1 MNYSNWL
8 DKYPVLQKIGDTADK
23 LGLEACVVGGFV
35 RDLFLQRPSKDIDIV
50 CVGNGIEFAEA
61 VAQDLG
67 SDIVVHVFKT
77 FGTAM
82 LRWQDNEIEFVGA
95 RKESYRRDSRNPV
108 VTQGSLVDD
117 QQRRDFTI
125 NTLAIRI
132 NKAHWGALIDNLGGL
147 SDLQQKII
155 KTPLDPGITFSDDP
169 LRMMRAIRFATQLN
183 FTIEASTLLAIQQ
196 YAERI
201 KIISQERI
209 TEELNKIILATTP
222 SKGFKL
228 LFDTGLLKLFFP
240 ALVNL
245 QGKETIQSH
254 THKDNFYHTLQVLD
268 NIAKH
273 TDNLWLRWAAILHDI
288 AKPLTKSFSP
298 EIGFSFH
305 GHEDLGAKLVPK
317 LFKQLKLPL
326 SEKMEY
332 VQKLVRLHLRPIA
345 IAQDVV
351 TDAAVRR
358 LIYEAGD
365 ALEDLMLLC
374 RADITSNNPA
384 KVKQYLENFDRVEKK
399 VVEVEERDQI
409 RNLQPVITGD
419 IIMEAFQL
427 KPSQI
432 IGKIKAAIKEAIL
445 EGEIRNEYEEAFTYM
460 LRIGKSYGLT
470 PIASKKR

>member
-8 DKYPVLQKIGDTADK
+8 GKYPILQKIGDTADR

-50 CVGNGIEFAEA
+50 CLGSGIELAQA

-67 SDIVVHVFKT
+67 KDVVVHVFKT

-82 LRWQDNEIEFVGA
+82 LRWENSEIEFVGA
-95 RKESYRRDSRNPV
+95 RKESYSRDSRNPV
-108 VTQGSLVDD
+108 VVPGTLSED

-132 NKAHWGALIDNLGGL
+132 NKSCWGELIDDLGGL

-155 KTPLDPGITFSDDP
+155 KTPLDPGVTFSDDP
-169 LRMMRAIRFATQLN
+169 LRMMRAIRFATQLD
-183 FTIEASTLLAIQQ
+183 FTIADSTLIAIQQ
-196 YAERI
+196 YAERL

-209 TEELNKIILATTP
+209 TEELNKIILASMP

-240 ALVNL
+240 ILVNL
-245 QGKETIQSH
+245 QGRETVQGH

-268 NIAKH
+268 NIAKY
-273 TDNLWLRWAAILHDI
+273 TNDLWLRWAAILHDI
-288 AKPLTKSFSP
+288 AKPLTKSFNP

-317 LFKQLKLPL
+317 IFRQLKLPL

-332 VQKLVRLHLRPIA
+332 VQKLVRLHLRPIV

-351 TDAAVRR
+351 TDSAVRR

-374 RADITSNNPA
+374 RADITSNNPL
-384 KVKQYLENFDRVEKK
+384 KVKQYLENFDKVEKK
-399 VVEVEERDQI
+399 VVEVEERDQV

-419 IIMEAFQL
+419 IIMRTFQL
-427 KPSQI
+427 QPSRM
-432 IGKIKAAIKEAIL
+432 IGEIKTAIKEAIL
-445 EGEIRNEYEEAFTYM
+445 EGEIRNEYQEAFSYM
-460 LRIGKSYGLT
+460 LQVGQSHGLT
-470 PIASKKR
+470 PILHDKQ